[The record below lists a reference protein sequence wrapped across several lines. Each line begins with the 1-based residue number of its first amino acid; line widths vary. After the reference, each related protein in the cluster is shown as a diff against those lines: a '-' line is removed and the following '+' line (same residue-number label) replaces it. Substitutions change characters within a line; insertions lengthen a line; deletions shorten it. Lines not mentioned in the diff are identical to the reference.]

1 MSRNGSGTYS
11 LPAGN
16 PVVSG
21 STISSNWANNTLSD
35 IATALTGSLAKDGQ
49 TVPTANIPMGG
60 FKLTGLAAATSNGDA
75 LRFEQLPTPPT
86 LASLGAAASGANSD
100 ITSLSG
106 LTTPLSQAQGGTG
119 STAGVSSKIQ
129 SITASVAAN
138 ALTISS
144 SALALDF
151 RSTTL
156 GTGTATT
163 VSGTPSN
170 LVVPAS
176 ATLGTVSAQQ
186 SRLVVLAL
194 NNAGTIELAVVNI
207 AGGNDLTETGLI
219 STTAISASAT
229 SASVVYSTT
238 ARTSVAYRVLGYVES
253 TQATAGTWD
262 TAPSTV
268 QGQGGNALVGLP
280 IMRSYTAQATTSGT
294 SIDFTGIPSWAK
306 RITLMLGVVSTS
318 GTSDLLVQG
327 GAGSIDTAT
336 YNDVVSGIVGT
347 AVGSTTVTTIGFRL
361 TPSVTAATTNSGQLV
376 MTLIGSNRWAVTHT
390 LTRNDGI
397 VAIGGGDK
405 LFSGTLD
412 RIRLTTVNGTDTFDG
427 GSMNILCEG

>member
-1 MSRNGSGTYS
+1 MTMILDGNGS
-11 LPAGN
+11 
-16 PVVSG
+16 
-21 STISSNWANNTLSD
+21 I
-35 IATALTGSLAKDGQ
+35 
-49 TVPTANIPMGG
+49 
-60 FKLTGLAAATSNGDA
+60 TGLVAGGLPDATVTAADIVDA
-75 LRFEQLPTPPT
+75 
-86 LASLGAAASGANSD
+86 
-100 ITSLSG
+100 
-106 LTTPLSQAQGGTG
+106 
-119 STAGVSSKIQ
+119 
-129 SITASVAAN
+129 SITAAKLSQP
-138 ALTISS
+138 L
-144 SALALDF
+144 
-151 RSTTL
+151 TL
-156 GTGTATT
+156 GT
-163 VSGTPSN
+163 
-170 LVVPAS
+170 
-176 ATLGTVSAQQ
+176 
-186 SRLVVLAL
+186 
-194 NNAGTIELAVVNI
+194 
-207 AGGNDLTETGLI
+207 
-219 STTAISASAT
+219 
-229 SASVVYSTT
+229 
-238 ARTSVAYRVLGYVES
+238 
-253 TQATAGTWD
+253 
-262 TAPSTV
+262 
-268 QGQGGNALVGLP
+268 
-280 IMRSYTAQATTSGT
+280 AQAATSGT